1 MPAGLKL
8 GLATGG
14 FLTPGVALG
23 GDEVPGDGPWGGTAW
38 DSVSAEASLPGFGD
52 AFIKGLPVGFLAT
65 QYGEQYSIAKAI
77 TLAAPGTAQSV
88 APAQSIRPAAAL
100 AAPVVAET
108 PAPAVAEVKAA
119 ETPAPA
125 VAEVK
130 AAEAPGAVVAEA
142 PVPDVKPAVEAP
154 AQKAV
159 STRGGHEQTAAA
171 GDNAGGNTRAHA
183 GTRGKRNAD

>member
-1 MPAGLKL
+1 MD
-8 GLATGG
+8 
-14 FLTPGVALG
+14 LG
-23 GDEVPGDGPWGGTAW
+23 GATAW
-38 DSVSAEASLPGFGD
+38 DSVSAEASWPGFGD

-100 AAPVVAET
+100 AAPVV
-108 PAPAVAEVKAA
+108 A